1 MKPWSSPKVIW
12 LKHSI
17 IIDMNTIGLILHSY
31 GKWPIEIYGLWLF
44 NMFYL
49 LNIVIFHGYVNQ
61 MVSDMDKY
69 GPTQLVMF
77 SNDMFWTT
85 FNNHQQSIFKSL
97 YFKSPQPYPP
107 DGSFWRTA
115 KGNCSSLI
123 NVSCLKSSI
132 EILVPCLTGVAT
144 GTWIKE
150 LYVNHRGPWEI
161 RIN

>member
-85 FNNHQQSIFKSL
+85 FNNHQQSMFKSL

-107 DGSFWRTA
+107 APAPSEGLLKEIVLRWSTCLVLSRRSKYWYHAWLEWRLGHGS
-115 KGNCSSLI
+115 KNYM
-123 NVSCLKSSI
+123 
-132 EILVPCLTGVAT
+132 
-144 GTWIKE
+144 WIIGDREKLE
-150 LYVNHRGPWEI
+150 
-161 RIN
+161 